1 MSAAPKG
8 TRVGDS
14 SSPDYYKRYENER
27 TKNVIAKLEE
37 IAKETGRT
45 MAQVA
50 LNWVISNPAVTAPII
65 GVRNLDQLSDN
76 IGATG
81 WFLNA
86 KQVDDINQASRLEVT
101 YPYDQRAEDQQKA
114 GREL

>member
-1 MSAAPKG
+1 M
-8 TRVGDS
+8 
-14 SSPDYYKRYENER
+14 
-27 TKNVIAKLEE
+27 
-37 IAKETGRT
+37 
-45 MAQVA
+45 A

-101 YPYDQRAEDQQKA
+101 YPYDQRAEDQQRA